1 MSSGFPIAWAKG
13 PLAQYRVMDLSTHN
27 FLCFLRIADLNT
39 VHLPLALLLIFGVA
53 KLFAN
58 ICERFGQPGLVG
70 EIVAGTLL
78 GPSLLNW
85 VRPDDVLTAL
95 AEMGVMFLLFR
106 VGLEVNASEL
116 MGVGKTALIVA
127 ILGVVL
133 PFVLGW
139 TVMTLAGV
147 SRIEA
152 IFVGAALVATSV
164 GITAQVLAS
173 KGLLQERASQII
185 LAAAV
190 IDDILGLLALALVSS
205 MAKGRINLVSLV
217 TTGLIAGGFT
227 VLVAKYGTRTFQRVV
242 PRIENKLAV
251 EEGQFHLTLIV
262 LFALA
267 LAAVYVGV
275 AAIVGAFLAGLA
287 LSETVNRRVRDLA
300 HGITELLVPF
310 FLAGIGLQLDLSAF
324 ADRRTLTLT
333 AVICAVAVLSKFLGC
348 GLGTLSL
355 GRPDM
360 LRVGVGMIPR
370 GEVGMVVAQI
380 GLNMGVIEKPVYAVV
395 VFMAIA
401 TTLVA
406 PPMLKYA
413 YRNCQPRAPKEDFTI
428 A

>member
-1 MSSGFPIAWAKG
+1 MTVPIDNFFGF
-13 PLAQYRVMDLSTHN
+13 LQ
-27 FLCFLRIADLNT
+27 IADLNA
-39 VHLPLALLLIFGVA
+39 VHLPLKLLLIFGSA
-53 KLFAN
+53 KLFAI
-58 ICERFGQPGLVG
+58 ICERLGQPGLIG
-70 EIVAGTLL
+70 EIVAGIVL

-106 VGLEVNASEL
+106 VGLEVKASEL
-116 MGVGKTALIVA
+116 MGVSATALLVA
-127 ILGVVL
+127 ILGVIL

-139 TVMTLAGV
+139 AAMALAGV

-164 GITAQVLAS
+164 GITAQVLAT
-173 KGLLQERASQII
+173 KGLLKHSASQIV

-190 IDDILGLLALALVSS
+190 IDDILGLLVLAFVSS
-205 MAKGRINLVSLV
+205 MAEGHIRLTSLA
-217 TTGLIAGGFT
+217 TTGLIAIGFT
-227 VLVAKYGTRTFQRVV
+227 VLIAKYGSHTFRQIMPRV
-242 PRIENKLAV
+242 EQKLAI
-251 EEGQFHLTLIV
+251 EEGQFHLMLVV

-267 LAAVYVGV
+267 LAAAYVGV
-275 AAIVGAFLAGLA
+275 AAIVGAFLAGMA
-287 LSETVNRRVRDLA
+287 LSETVDRRVRDLA

-310 FLAGIGLQLDLSAF
+310 FLAGIGLHLDLSVF
-324 ADRRTLTLT
+324 ANRRTLTLT
-333 AVICAVAVLSKFLGC
+333 AVICAVAVLSKFVGC
-348 GLGTLSL
+348 GVGAWRL
-355 GRPDM
+355 GRSDM

-380 GLNMGVIEKPVYAVV
+380 GLSMGVIEKPVYAAV

-401 TTLVA
+401 TTLIA

-413 YRNCQPRAPKEDFTI
+413 YGKCQSGILKEEFRA

>member
-1 MSSGFPIAWAKG
+1 ME
-13 PLAQYRVMDLSTHN
+13 LSTHN
-27 FLCFLRIADLNT
+27 CLGLLRIADLNT
-39 VHLPLALLLIFGVA
+39 AQLPLALLLVFGIA

-58 ICERFGQPGLVG
+58 ICERLGQPGLVG
-70 EIVAGTLL
+70 EIIAGILL

-106 VGLEVNASEL
+106 VGLEVKASEL
-116 MGVGKTALIVA
+116 MRVGNTALIVA

-133 PFVLGW
+133 PFFLGW
-139 TVMTLAGV
+139 IVMRLAGV

-190 IDDILGLLALALVSS
+190 IDDILGLLVLALVSS
-205 MAKGRINLVSLV
+205 MAKGRIDLVSL
-217 TTGLIAGGFT
+217 TTTALIAGGFT
-227 VLVAKYGTRTFQRVV
+227 VLVAKYGTRTVQQVM

-251 EEGQFHLTLIV
+251 DEGQFHLTLVV

-275 AAIVGAFLAGLA
+275 AAIVGAFLAGMA

-310 FLAGIGLQLDLSAF
+310 FLAGIGLHLDLAAL
-324 ADRRTLTLT
+324 ADRGTLALT
-333 AVICAVAVLSKFLGC
+333 AVICVVAVLSKFIGC
-348 GLGTLSL
+348 GLGALSL

-380 GLNMGVIEKPVYAVV
+380 GLSMGVIEKPVYAVV

-401 TTLVA
+401 TTLIA
-406 PPMLKYA
+406 PPMLKYT
-413 YRNCQPRAPKEDFTI
+413 YRNCQSRSCQEDFTI